1 MSAGRQDRKSP
12 GTMGRNVSISQGK
25 KWNQGNTAPLR
36 SVFST
41 CIHLEHEEHIPHV
54 GDKMM
59 AHDTTQSTFS
69 TSADSQVKQKG
80 PEEDPKRASL
90 H

>member
-1 MSAGRQDRKSP
+1 MEPRKHSTP
-12 GTMGRNVSISQGK
+12 
-25 KWNQGNTAPLR
+25 PP

-41 CIHLEHEEHIPHV
+41 CIHLEHEEHIAHV

-59 AHDTTQSTFS
+59 VHDTTQSTFS
-69 TSADSQVKQKG
+69 TSADSEVKQKG

-90 H
+90 S